1 MLEHLQPSESNT
13 MKFSFS
19 SAALTAIECVLESSA
34 DNEVVVFVCVYVH
47 FQKKLLRT
55 VRDLLAPPPGPGST
69 SATETR
75 LAAGKLT
82 VSLRACKLCAQN
94 TYEPQASRL
103 KLLFMCRSPSD
114 KVLTCV

>member
-1 MLEHLQPSESNT
+1 MLEHLQLSESNT
-13 MKFSFS
+13 VKFSFF
-19 SAALTAIECVLESSA
+19 SAALTAIECCVLESSA
-34 DNEVVVFVCVYVH
+34 DNEVVVFVCVH
-47 FQKKLLRT
+47 FQKRLLRT

-75 LAAGKLT
+75 LTAGKLT
-82 VSLRACKLCAQN
+82 VSLRARKLYAQN

-103 KLLFMCRSPSD
+103 KLLFMCRPPSD

>member
-1 MLEHLQPSESNT
+1 

-19 SAALTAIECVLESSA
+19 SAALTAIACVLESSA
-34 DNEVVVFVCVYVH
+34 DNEVVVCVCVCVH

-75 LAAGKLT
+75 LTAGKLT

>member
-1 MLEHLQPSESNT
+1 

-34 DNEVVVFVCVYVH
+34 DNEVVVCVCVCVH

-55 VRDLLAPPPGPGST
+55 VRDLLAPPPGST

-75 LAAGKLT
+75 LTAGKLT